1 MTIFKN
7 IIRTTLIASITL
19 GSFSHEVHASDRKE
33 IFKQL
38 YQSDTNLLSNVLP
51 DRYKDL
57 EELEG
62 RDLYVELHRITGKGY
77 KTKDYREAKKH
88 LYDVVEHQGGK
99 VFAVYSDSFGIQK
112 GSRYLEVKD
121 SNGDGKPGDF
131 INCEHVWPQSK
142 FSKIKPMVSD
152 LHHLYPSFS
161 IPNNRRSSLPFGNV
175 SKSKYSTRAGS
186 KMGQGKFEPRKAV
199 KGDIARAMLYF
210 ITRYYDRNIY
220 RNTNENRFFTSRI
233 AMFIKWHN
241 EDLPDAREI
250 RRNNLIQKYQGNR
263 NPYIDAPQLVNRVG
277 AKAFATNPGGSRDLF
292 TASYEGKSGIDLF
305 NVLHNETG
313 EDYKTSGYKT
323 SKQHLYDVVENH
335 NNKVFVVYSKEAG
348 FSKSGKGRFYEV
360 KDSNGDGNY
369 EDFVNCEHIWPQS
382 KFGKAL
388 PMRSDLHHLYPSYS
402 YPNNRRSHY
411 AFAYVKDPIY
421 QTNAG
426 SKVGYEE
433 FEPRD
438 SVKGDVARA
447 MLYFITRYY
456 NRGIFAKTDR
466 YNFFINRVDMFLKW
480 NREDPP
486 DAREILRN
494 ERIEQ
499 WQGNRNPFIDD
510 FGLADRV
517 GSAAFTKYIR
527 N

>member
-1 MTIFKN
+1 M
-7 IIRTTLIASITL
+7 IRTTLVASLVLSTISKP
-19 GSFSHEVHASDRKE
+19 SFAADRQD
-33 IFKQL
+33 IFNKL
-38 YQSDTNLLSNVLP
+38 YQSDSTKLAEVLP
-51 DRYKDL
+51 QRYESLSDL
-57 EELEG
+57 TG
-62 RDLYVELHRITGKGY
+62 KDLYVELHRLTGKGY
-77 KTKDYREAKKH
+77 KTKEYKKAKQH
-88 LYDVVEHQGGK
+88 LYDVVEHQNGK

-112 GSRYLEVKD
+112 GYKYLEEKD
-121 SNGDGKPGDF
+121 SNGDGKSGDF

-161 IPNNRRSSLPFGNV
+161 FPNNRRSSLPFGNV
-175 SKSKYSTRAGS
+175 SKAKYSTSAGS
-186 KMGQGKFEPRKAV
+186 KMGQGQFEPRDVV

-220 RNTNENRFFTSRI
+220 RNTDKNRFFTSKVQ
-233 AMFIKWHN
+233 MFVKWHN
-241 EDLPDAREI
+241 EDLPDAREK
-250 RRNNLIQKYQGNR
+250 RRNDLIEKYQGNR
-263 NPYIDAPQLVNRVG
+263 NPYIDAPILVNRVG
-277 AKAFATNPGGSRDLF
+277 AAVFAKNPGGSRDLY
-292 TASYEGKSGIDLF
+292 TNDYNGQSGLDLF
-305 NVLHNETG
+305 NTLHNETG
-313 EDYKTSGYKT
+313 KDYKTSGYKS

-335 NNKVFVVYSKEAG
+335 DNRVFVVYSQEAG
-348 FSKSGKGRFYEV
+348 YSKSGKGRFYEID
-360 KDSNGDGNY
+360 DSNGDGNY
-369 EDFVNCEHIWPQS
+369 KDFVNCEHIWPQS

-411 AFAYVKDPIY
+411 AFAKVDDPIY

-426 SKVGYEE
+426 SKLGYEA

-438 SVKGDVARA
+438 VVKGDVARA
-447 MLYFITRYY
+447 MLYFIVRYY
-456 NRGIFAKTDR
+456 NRGVFQKTDR

-486 DAREILRN
+486 DQREALRN
-494 ERIEQ
+494 ERIEK

-510 FGLADRV
+510 HKLADQI
-517 GSAAFTKYIR
+517 GAAAFTKYIR